1 MKQLTINIKDDKY
14 SFFLELI
21 KSMDFVSIADN
32 EDWYETL
39 SANDKK
45 SIQKGIED
53 IENGRIHSHEEV
65 MALAK
70 KKIADLKKTK

>member
-1 MKQLTINIKDDKY
+1 MKQLIINIKDNKY
-14 SFFLELI
+14 TFFLELL

-32 EDWYETL
+32 EDWYENL

-53 IENGRIHSHEEV
+53 LENGRIPRSR
-65 MALAK
+65 ANPFPRSRANPF
-70 KKIADLKKTK
+70 AWF

>member
-45 SIQKGIED
+45 SIQKGIKD

>member
-1 MKQLTINIKDDKY
+1 MKQLTINIKDNKY

-32 EDWYETL
+32 EDWYESL

-53 IENGRIHSHEEV
+53 IENGRIYSHEEV

>member
-1 MKQLTINIKDDKY
+1 MKQLTINIKDNKY
-14 SFFLELI
+14 SFFLELL

>member
-1 MKQLTINIKDDKY
+1 MKQLTINIKDNKY

-32 EDWYETL
+32 DDWYESL

-53 IENGRIHSHEEV
+53 IKNGRIHSHEEV

-70 KKIADLKKTK
+70 KKIADLKNNK